1 MKETEPQRSKLSC
14 SRSEQAGSA
23 GPKAQG
29 QRAILTADSN
39 PVPTHKPS
47 LPPSLQPGP
56 AASLSGLY
64 SPKRLELVVDT
75 IKSKTP

>member
-14 SRSEQAGSA
+14 SRSEQAGST
-23 GPKAQG
+23 GPKAPDSSH
-29 QRAILTADSN
+29 LDSN

-56 AASLSGLY
+56 TASLSGLY
-64 SPKRLELVVDT
+64 SPKRLEVVEDT